1 MAWMSSNA
9 SLGVRLPAN
18 LDEETSA
25 LFGWLFETN
34 RAVRYIDFCHFAIS
48 QGKRAI
54 ELLSGKEGVISRMA
68 EPTPEKQY
76 NLMFTVNAHRL
87 LRSVPQQEERRS
99 ERRRSFCGPMVESEP
114 VMEEAKEWGI
124 SGTSIAVKSS
134 WAALV
139 CLVVVI
145 VVGSY
150 AVSGSQER
158 SIRSRLNHS
167 LVLFDFKLFYDV
179 RFGRKRSS
187 KGEAEE
193 DASSG
198 SRHGGI
204 RANGMV
210 TANGSVKRS
219 SDLAVYEQ
227 FERQVGGSHPRF
239 SSCVRFDLLSC
250 SAAFIGPAVSAFDL
264 TFYFFLLLMSV
275 GAEDRATGWSY
286 FRQGCKAVL
295 TQMQSGTDI
304 DAERRSTST
313 LVPTQFSSGVYAN
326 VEYRHLRPLP
336 RKKL

>member
-1 MAWMSSNA
+1 MEDRP
-9 SLGVRLPAN
+9 SLTRW
-18 LDEETSA
+18 S
-25 LFGWLFETN
+25 FE
-34 RAVRYIDFCHFAIS
+34 
-48 QGKRAI
+48 
-54 ELLSGKEGVISRMA
+54 
-68 EPTPEKQY
+68 
-76 NLMFTVNAHRL
+76 
-87 LRSVPQQEERRS
+87 
-99 ERRRSFCGPMVESEP
+99 
-114 VMEEAKEWGI
+114 
-124 SGTSIAVKSS
+124 
-134 WAALV
+134 
-139 CLVVVI
+139 
-145 VVGSY
+145 
-150 AVSGSQER
+150 
-158 SIRSRLNHS
+158 
-167 LVLFDFKLFYDV
+167 DFKLFYDV

-326 VEYRHLRPLP
+326 VEYRHLHVVIYRDIVRGSPDVKWESIKGLENAKRLLKEAVVMP
-336 RKKL
+336 IKYPK